1 MRAVALVLTFV
12 AFCHA
17 QDPPVPVVLWHAM
30 GDSCCNPLTM
40 GPIIDTIKQV
50 IDIAFQTFTDFKNT
64 GMNRKLMDT
73 SCH

>member
-1 MRAVALVLTFV
+1 MRAVALLLILV
-12 AFCHA
+12 AFCHAGHA

-50 IDIAFQTFTDFKNT
+50 IDIAFQTFTDFLKI
-64 GMNRKLMDT
+64 LE
-73 SCH
+73 